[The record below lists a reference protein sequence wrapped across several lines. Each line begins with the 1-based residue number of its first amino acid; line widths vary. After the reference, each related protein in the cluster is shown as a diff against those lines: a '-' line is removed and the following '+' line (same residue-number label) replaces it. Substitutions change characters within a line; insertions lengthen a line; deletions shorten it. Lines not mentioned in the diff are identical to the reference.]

1 MDEEEKKAILER
13 RAENKKLSEIIQQ
26 GTRYHET
33 VKVQA
38 IDRKEHDVEVHA
50 LSEDQFREL
59 FETAGVDPR
68 DIGDRDKLVQNM
80 KFLSSVAKLATG
92 DENISTVLMPN
103 ESAKI
108 MMKAFEISGL
118 TGAGPKKAE
127 SFQQGSIQP
136 EPVRADRTL
145 RTTTR

>member
-1 MDEEEKKAILER
+1 MDEEQKKAILER

-26 GTRYHET
+26 GTRYHES

-38 IDRKEHDVEVHA
+38 IDREEYEVEVHA

-68 DIGDRDKLVQNM
+68 DIGDREKLVQNM

-118 TGAGPKKAE
+118 TGTEQKKVE
-127 SFQQGSIQP
+127 PFREGDIQSK
-136 EPVRADRTL
+136 PVHADGTL
-145 RTTTR
+145 RPTTR